1 MTRYLSS
8 WLWLDVGFSYGIKYI
23 CRKNDML
30 SLTQGNAN
38 SSGLINKYIKASTDP
53 ATNSIHKV
61 TRQVHLRVKWKYTF

>member
-1 MTRYLSS
+1 
-8 WLWLDVGFSYGIKYI
+8 
-23 CRKNDML
+23 ML

-61 TRQVHLRVKWKYTF
+61 TRQVHLRVK